1 MIIDEE
7 LGTVLTILIFSMV
20 AALILVLFATGV
32 SKNVKT
38 DNNIQGEIKL
48 DKTDCNIEQI
58 NITDKGVQIKCH

>member
-1 MIIDEE
+1 MIIDKE

-20 AALILVLFATGV
+20 AALVLVLFATGV
-32 SKNVKT
+32 SKNMET
-38 DNNIQGEIKL
+38 QGEIRL

>member
-1 MIIDEE
+1 MIIDKE

-32 SKNVKT
+32 SKNT
-38 DNNIQGEIKL
+38 DTQGEIKL